1 MSRKTDGEKIDELQ
15 ILVASLVERLDN
27 TRKEMVDRADFA
39 VVEERLNELRRNI
52 EESTR
57 RRWLMWPAI
66 VGAMIGSIVT
76 LLGQIAIEKEVS
88 QLWTRS

>member
-39 VVEERLNELRRNI
+39 VVEDRLNELRRNI
-52 EESTR
+52 EEST
-57 RRWLMWPAI
+57 
-66 VGAMIGSIVT
+66 
-76 LLGQIAIEKEVS
+76 
-88 QLWTRS
+88 